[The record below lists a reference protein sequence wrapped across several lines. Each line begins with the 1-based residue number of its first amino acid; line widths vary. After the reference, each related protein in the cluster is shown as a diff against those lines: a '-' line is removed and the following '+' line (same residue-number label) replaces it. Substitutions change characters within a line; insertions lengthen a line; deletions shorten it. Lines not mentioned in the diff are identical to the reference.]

1 MQIQKYAGDRYT
13 YPCRPKSG
21 DHAPA
26 QALSMKPTKPTSRS
40 CRGRRPPSATG
51 VAPRRES
58 HTYGEDDFLRAPIQ
72 GRAAED
78 LDRKSSSTAVCLW
91 WRNTHP
97 VHDSNCAVTIK
108 REREREKLVCLSKA
122 RGTHIYRWRR
132 ETISLG

>member
-78 LDRKSSSTAVCLW
+78 LDRKPAARRYAYGGETLTRTQLQLRS
-91 WRNTHP
+91 
-97 VHDSNCAVTIK
+97 HD
-108 REREREKLVCLSKA
+108 
-122 RGTHIYRWRR
+122 
-132 ETISLG
+132 